1 MAALGLSAVPI
12 GILAPLAPQ
21 WWEGK
26 WWLVIFVVALAV
38 GWAALG
44 LRRREPHQLY
54 RENVTIRLV
63 VGDLFEQDASAIIGM
78 TTTFD
83 TLVPDVI
90 APSSVQGH
98 FLHRVYAG
106 SQEKLDSDLVRAL
119 ANVEPTGR
127 IVKRGKQ
134 VTYPPATVATL
145 TPPGNIRYY
154 CAAYTQMDEQNRAS
168 GTIRSV
174 LDSLDNTW
182 DAADIHGNGDPV
194 CVPLIGQGQSRIPE
208 LTPEISI
215 RLIAFSF
222 LLRTKRSRFAS
233 ELRIVVH
240 PSDRDKINLPEFQ
253 AFLTSLATS

>member
-1 MAALGLSAVPI
+1 MAALGVSAVPI

-21 WWEGK
+21 WWDGK
-26 WWLVIFVVALAV
+26 WWLVLFVVALAV

-63 VGDLFEQDASAIIGM
+63 VGDLFEQEASTIIGM

-119 ANVEPTGR
+119 AHVEPTGR

-134 VTYPPATVATL
+134 VIYPPGTVATL
-145 TPPGNIRYY
+145 TPPGKIRYY

-182 DAADIHGNGDPV
+182 DEADIHGNGDPI

-240 PSDRDKINLPEFQ
+240 PSERDKINLSEFQ
-253 AFLTSLATS
+253 AFLTSLAAS